1 MNFLT
6 VLPLAVV
13 MVAGTQL
20 VVAVFLASSD
30 RPRAASLG
38 FLAGAGLLVTAGVT
52 VSWLLTRWVGG
63 LAADASAVAGS
74 VDRGPAI
81 DLVVLALL
89 VGLAVLV
96 WVRRDRSGPPR
107 WLGGIEH
114 ADPRTALRLG
124 ALLFVL
130 TPTDDLT
137 MAAVGASVARHNLPW
152 WHLVP
157 FVLLTVLLRPAAAG
171 VAVARGPGG
180 ADPDPDAGVGRGA
193 RLDRQRDRARVLRA
207 ADRVGPD
214 PLGVSPGRHVRGN
227 GAEMRAT
234 AVHVRLTVT
243 PCSLSSPR

>member
-38 FLAGAGLLVTAGVT
+38 FLAGAGLVVTAGVT

-63 LAADASAVAGS
+63 LAADASAVAGR

-107 WLGGIEH
+107 WLGSIEH
-114 ADPRTALRLG
+114 ADPRAALRLG

-157 FVLLTVLLRPAAAG
+157 FVLLTVLLLALPLLALLLLG
-171 VAVARGPGG
+171 
-180 ADPDPDAGVGRGA
+180 
-193 RLDRQRDRARVLRA
+193 DRAARTLTRMREWA
-207 ADRVGPD
+207 E
-214 PLGVSPGRHVRGN
+214 RHAWIVN
-227 GAEMRAT
+227 EIVIAFFAL
-234 AVHVRLTVT
+234 LTVLDLIR
-243 PCSLSSPR
+243 SG

>member
-38 FLAGAGLLVTAGVT
+38 FLAGAGLVVAAGVT
-52 VSWLLTRWVGG
+52 VAWLLAKLVGG
-63 LAADASAVAGS
+63 AVADASAVAGK

-89 VGLAVLV
+89 VILAVLI

-107 WLGGIEH
+107 WLGSVEH
-114 ADPRTALRLG
+114 AGPPQALRLG
-124 ALLFVL
+124 GLLFVA

-137 MAAVGASVARHNLPW
+137 MATVGASVARHDLPW
-152 WHLVP
+152 WHLAP
-157 FVLLTVLLRPAAAG
+157 FVLVTVLLLALPLLALLLLGSRASRVLTRMRKWAEGHAWIVNEIVIAFFALLTVLDLIRS
-171 VAVARGPGG
+171 R
-180 ADPDPDAGVGRGA
+180 
-193 RLDRQRDRARVLRA
+193 
-207 ADRVGPD
+207 
-214 PLGVSPGRHVRGN
+214 
-227 GAEMRAT
+227 
-234 AVHVRLTVT
+234 
-243 PCSLSSPR
+243 

>member
-6 VLPLAVV
+6 ILPLAVV

-38 FLAGAGLLVTAGVT
+38 FLAGAGLVVTAGVT
-52 VSWLLTRWVGG
+52 LSWLLTRWVGG
-63 LAADASAVAGS
+63 LAADASAAAGT

-81 DLVVLALL
+81 DLVILALL
-89 VGLAVLV
+89 VGVAVVV

-107 WLGGIEH
+107 WLGSIEH

-124 ALLFVL
+124 ALLFVV

-157 FVLLTVLLRPAAAG
+157 FVLLTVLLLALPLLA
-171 VAVARGPGG
+171 
-180 ADPDPDAGVGRGA
+180 
-193 RLDRQRDRARVLRA
+193 LLLLRDRAARA
-207 ADRVGPD
+207 LTRM
-214 PLGVSPGRHVRGN
+214 REW
-227 GAEMRAT
+227 AEGHAWIVNEIVI
-234 AVHVRLTVT
+234 AFFALLTVLDLIR
-243 PCSLSSPR
+243 SG

>member
-38 FLAGAGLLVTAGVT
+38 FLAGAGLVVAAGVT
-52 VSWLLTRWVGG
+52 VAWLLAKLVGG
-63 LAADASAVAGS
+63 AVADASAVAGK

-89 VGLAVLV
+89 VILAVLI
-96 WVRRDRSGPPR
+96 WVRRGRSGPPR
-107 WLGGIEH
+107 WLGSIEH
-114 ADPRTALRLG
+114 AGPPQALRLG
-124 ALLFVL
+124 ALLFVA

-137 MAAVGASVARHNLPW
+137 MATVGASVARHDLPW

-157 FVLLTVLLRPAAAG
+157 FVLVTVLLLALPLLALLLLGSRASRVLTRMRKWAEGHAWIVNEIVIAFFALLTVLDLIRS
-171 VAVARGPGG
+171 R
-180 ADPDPDAGVGRGA
+180 
-193 RLDRQRDRARVLRA
+193 
-207 ADRVGPD
+207 
-214 PLGVSPGRHVRGN
+214 
-227 GAEMRAT
+227 
-234 AVHVRLTVT
+234 
-243 PCSLSSPR
+243 

>member
-6 VLPLAVV
+6 ILPLAVV

-20 VVAVFLASSD
+20 VVSVFLASSD

-38 FLAGAGLLVTAGVT
+38 FLAGAGLVVTAGVT
-52 VSWLLTRWVGG
+52 LSWLLTRWVGG
-63 LAADASAVAGS
+63 LAADASAAAGK

-107 WLGGIEH
+107 WLGSIEH

-137 MAAVGASVARHNLPW
+137 MAAVGASVARHDLPW

-157 FVLLTVLLRPAAAG
+157 FVLLTVLLLALPLLALLLLG
-171 VAVARGPGG
+171 
-180 ADPDPDAGVGRGA
+180 
-193 RLDRQRDRARVLRA
+193 DRAARVLTRM
-207 ADRVGPD
+207 REW
-214 PLGVSPGRHVRGN
+214 
-227 GAEMRAT
+227 AEGHAWIVNEIVI
-234 AVHVRLTVT
+234 AFFALLTVLDLIR
-243 PCSLSSPR
+243 SG

>member
-38 FLAGAGLLVTAGVT
+38 FLAGAGLVVAAGVT
-52 VSWLLTRWVGG
+52 VAWLLTRLVGG
-63 LAADASAVAGS
+63 AVADARAVAGK

-89 VGLAVLV
+89 VILAVLI
-96 WVRRDRSGPPR
+96 WVRRHRSGPPR

-114 ADPRTALRLG
+114 AGPPQALRLG
-124 ALLFVL
+124 ALLFVA

-137 MAAVGASVARHNLPW
+137 MATVGASVARHDLPW

-157 FVLLTVLLRPAAAG
+157 FVVVTVLLLALPLLALLLLGGRAARVLTRMREWAEGHAWIVNEIVIAFFALLTVLDLIRSG
-171 VAVARGPGG
+171 
-180 ADPDPDAGVGRGA
+180 
-193 RLDRQRDRARVLRA
+193 
-207 ADRVGPD
+207 
-214 PLGVSPGRHVRGN
+214 
-227 GAEMRAT
+227 
-234 AVHVRLTVT
+234 
-243 PCSLSSPR
+243 

>member
-38 FLAGAGLLVTAGVT
+38 FLAGAGLVVTAGVT
-52 VSWLLTRWVGG
+52 LSWLLTRWVGG
-63 LAADASAVAGS
+63 LAADASAAAGK

-96 WVRRDRSGPPR
+96 WVRRNRSGPPR
-107 WLGGIEH
+107 WLGSIEH
-114 ADPRTALRLG
+114 AAPRTALRLG

-137 MAAVGASVARHNLPW
+137 MAAVGASVARHDLPW

-157 FVLLTVLLRPAAAG
+157 FVLLTVLLLALPLLALLLLG
-171 VAVARGPGG
+171 
-180 ADPDPDAGVGRGA
+180 
-193 RLDRQRDRARVLRA
+193 DRAARVLTRM
-207 ADRVGPD
+207 REW
-214 PLGVSPGRHVRGN
+214 
-227 GAEMRAT
+227 AEGHAWIVNEIVI
-234 AVHVRLTVT
+234 AFFALLTVLDLVR
-243 PCSLSSPR
+243 SG

>member
-38 FLAGAGLLVTAGVT
+38 FLAGAGLVVTAGVT
-52 VSWLLTRWVGG
+52 VSWLLTRLASG
-63 LAADASAVAGS
+63 LAADASTIAGK
-74 VDRGPAI
+74 VDRGPVI

-89 VGLAVLV
+89 VCLAVV
-96 WVRRDRSGPPR
+96 IWVRRNRSGPPR
-107 WLGGIEH
+107 WLGSVGH
-114 ADPRTALRLG
+114 ASPRWALRTG
-124 ALLFVL
+124 ALLFVV

-157 FVLLTVLLRPAAAG
+157 FVLLTVLLLALPLLALLLLGGKAARALT
-171 VAVARGPGG
+171 RM
-180 ADPDPDAGVGRGA
+180 
-193 RLDRQRDRARVLRA
+193 RQW
-207 ADRVGPD
+207 
-214 PLGVSPGRHVRGN
+214 
-227 GAEMRAT
+227 AEEHSWIVNEIVIAFF
-234 AVHVRLTVT
+234 ALLTVLDLIR
-243 PCSLSSPR
+243 SG

>member
-6 VLPLAVV
+6 ILPLAVV
-13 MVAGTQL
+13 MVAGSQL

-38 FLAGAGLLVTAGVT
+38 FLTGAGLVVTAGVT

-63 LAADASAVAGS
+63 LVADARAAAGK

-96 WVRRDRSGPPR
+96 WVRRDQSGPPR
-107 WLGGIEH
+107 WLGSIEH
-114 ADPRTALRLG
+114 ADPRAALRLG

-157 FVLLTVLLRPAAAG
+157 FVLLTVLLLALPLLALLLLG
-171 VAVARGPGG
+171 
-180 ADPDPDAGVGRGA
+180 
-193 RLDRQRDRARVLRA
+193 DRAARA
-207 ADRVGPD
+207 LTRM
-214 PLGVSPGRHVRGN
+214 REW
-227 GAEMRAT
+227 AEGHAWIVNEIVI
-234 AVHVRLTVT
+234 AFFALLTVLDLIR
-243 PCSLSSPR
+243 SG